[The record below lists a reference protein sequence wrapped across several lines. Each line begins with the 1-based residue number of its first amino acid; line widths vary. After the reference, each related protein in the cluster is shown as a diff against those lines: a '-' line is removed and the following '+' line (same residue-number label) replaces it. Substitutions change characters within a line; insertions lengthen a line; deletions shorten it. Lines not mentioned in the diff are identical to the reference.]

1 MNTSE
6 MSGIE
11 DRGASRGF
19 DEAEA
24 EQHDHARDKAE
35 RVFDELAGDLVWRL
49 TIASTP
55 AGASR
60 FRPGFP
66 R

>member
-1 MNTSE
+1 MP
-6 MSGIE
+6 GIE

-35 RVFDELAGDLVWRL
+35 RVFDELAGDLVWRIGDNRFDAGRC
-49 TIASTP
+49 IAL
-55 AGASR
+55 
-60 FRPGFP
+60 
-66 R
+66 